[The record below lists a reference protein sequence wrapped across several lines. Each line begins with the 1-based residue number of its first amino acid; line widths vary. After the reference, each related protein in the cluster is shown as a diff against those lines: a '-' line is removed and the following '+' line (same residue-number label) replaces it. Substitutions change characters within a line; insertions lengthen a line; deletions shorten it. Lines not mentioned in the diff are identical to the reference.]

1 MNLLLSLLILT
12 ANQAAPIDSRHP
24 EATEVFHCGFERD
37 NDADYDAWPDGWTRR
52 RGTRYPRYLRIRIVD
67 TPSPQGDSA
76 LRIDLNGGAAVV
88 SSDHIEVQGLFSY
101 VLEGYVRTEG
111 LVNDRAWFSVTF
123 YNDKNEAVDTFNS
136 ERLSGVDDWRK
147 VRLGPLAPTSD
158 RVRYAVIGLH
168 LEPTGTSADLKGA
181 ALFDDIWFA
190 RLPRMRLTTSSPY
203 NIFTD
208 PHDMEITCEI
218 SGSFDRAPRMHFALV
233 DLSTMSDEP
242 KPVREADL
250 VVAAKSDR
258 TAAAGV
264 KAGEGSGFSG
274 SASWKPALTEPGY
287 YRVRATIQGLTGSIL
302 QRDQVLAVLA
312 PADRPKRGEFG
323 WSLPTG
329 GQTLPL
335 STLGRMLPLTGI
347 NWVKFPLWI
356 AEPEGERLDEVL
368 ALAER
373 LSSKGVEMVGLL
385 IEPPLS
391 VRAHFGADAIPQTAD
406 VFTADATVWYP
417 SLEPVLTRLALQVR
431 WWQLGPDSDTSFVG
445 YPKLSEVIAGIKK
458 SFEQCG
464 QEVHLGI
471 AWQIFRQCP
480 AGQKSSWDFVSLTGN
495 PQLTADEIAG
505 YLPAIDRGAK
515 RWVSLQPLDRNVYRD
530 QIRTSDL
537 VQRLLA
543 AKIAGADAIFIERP
557 FDAASGLLSDD
568 GSPTELLLP
577 WRTTALALAGTEYLG
592 SLELPGGSTNH
603 IFARGD
609 DVVMV
614 VWNREPAGE
623 VIYLGPDIAQ
633 TDVWGRRVPP
643 ADEEHP
649 ETIQVG
655 PLPTFITGLSRP
667 LVLWS
672 THLKFASDRMPS
684 VCGVPFDNSLT
695 IKNFFQQGVSGR
707 VRIVGPPDWK
717 IEPQMINLSLAAGE
731 EAVLPFRVTLPFR
744 AVSGERPLRVEFDIG
759 ADRHHQFT
767 VYRDLKVGT
776 DQLKLEASGRLNEQ
790 GDLEVTQRITNDTAE
805 PISFK
810 CSLDAPGR
818 RRMMSQ
824 VIELRNDSDTKI
836 YRLRDG
842 KELVGHE
849 LWLRADEIGGQ
860 RTLNYH
866 FKVEE

>member
-1 MNLLLSLLILT
+1 MK
-12 ANQAAPIDSRHP
+12 SR
-24 EATEVFHCGFERD
+24 AICRQ
-37 NDADYDAWPDGWTRR
+37 
-52 RGTRYPRYLRIRIVD
+52 
-67 TPSPQGDSA
+67 S
-76 LRIDLNGGAAVV
+76 
-88 SSDHIEVQGLFSY
+88 
-101 VLEGYVRTEG
+101 
-111 LVNDRAWFSVTF
+111 
-123 YNDKNEAVDTFNS
+123 
-136 ERLSGVDDWRK
+136 
-147 VRLGPLAPTSD
+147 
-158 RVRYAVIGLH
+158 IG
-168 LEPTGTSADLKGA
+168 
-181 ALFDDIWFA
+181 
-190 RLPRMRLTTSSPY
+190 
-203 NIFTD
+203 
-208 PHDMEITCEI
+208 
-218 SGSFDRAPRMHFALV
+218 
-233 DLSTMSDEP
+233 
-242 KPVREADL
+242 
-250 VVAAKSDR
+250 
-258 TAAAGV
+258 
-264 KAGEGSGFSG
+264 
-274 SASWKPALTEPGY
+274 EPG
-287 YRVRATIQGLTGSIL
+287 
-302 QRDQVLAVLA
+302 
-312 PADRPKRGEFG
+312 
-323 WSLPTG
+323 
-329 GQTLPL
+329 
-335 STLGRMLPLTGI
+335 
-347 NWVKFPLWI
+347 
-356 AEPEGERLDEVL
+356 
-368 ALAER
+368 
-373 LSSKGVEMVGLL
+373 
-385 IEPPLS
+385 
-391 VRAHFGADAIPQTAD
+391 
-406 VFTADATVWYP
+406 
-417 SLEPVLTRLALQVR
+417 
-431 WWQLGPDSDTSFVG
+431 
-445 YPKLSEVIAGIKK
+445 
-458 SFEQCG
+458 
-464 QEVHLGI
+464 
-471 AWQIFRQCP
+471 
-480 AGQKSSWDFVSLTGN
+480 
-495 PQLTADEIAG
+495 
-505 YLPAIDRGAK
+505 

-530 QIRTSDL
+530 QVRTSDL

-543 AKIAGADAIFIERP
+543 AKIAGADAIFIEPPLRCRQRP
-557 FDAASGLLSDD
+557 AFGRRESD
-568 GSPTELLLP
+568 
-577 WRTTALALAGTEYLG
+577 RAVIALANDG
-592 SLELPGGSTNH
+592 PGPGRHRVSGQPGIAQRQH
-603 IFARGD
+603 QPHFARGD

-614 VWNREPAGE
+614 VWNREPASE

-717 IEPQMINLSLAAGE
+717 IEPQLINLSLAAGE

-790 GDLEVTQRITNDTAE
+790 GDLEVTQRITNDTPE

-842 KELVGHE
+842 KDLVGDE